1 MTSKID
7 PRGDTF
13 DQKGSKNLRPLPT
26 GPFLESTFFRAA
38 CFLCFLIHFR
48 RPFSQCWALLAP
60 FGPFWGPCWS
70 LLAPFWQLFG
80 RSWLIFARNKK
91 NLESIFAGGFF
102 TKNLVAKRI
111 KESKLAP
118 YSQTPPTLPKRSSVI
133 VYHTPCSFRGSA
145 GRAEP
150 YKFKAFW
157 SFFSKNCMRPR
168 IRSLSTYLPKR
179 PLRDKFRYLAD

>member
-1 MTSKID
+1 MISKID

-60 FGPFWGPCWS
+60 FGLFWGPCWP

-102 TKNLVAKRI
+102 TKNLVAKR
-111 KESKLAP
+111 KKKANS
-118 YSQTPPTLPKRSSVI
+118 PPTPKLRRPSQSDRASQYTTPHALLEGRRVGRSPI
-133 VYHTPCSFRGSA
+133 
-145 GRAEP
+145 
-150 YKFKAFW
+150 
-157 SFFSKNCMRPR
+157 N
-168 IRSLSTYLPKR
+168 
-179 PLRDKFRYLAD
+179 